1 MSDMPKFP
9 SPCSSRPLHAAA
21 LLLAIALLLPGCRK
35 PKAAAQ
41 SAAEPVP
48 VTLAPVSSG
57 PVQRSID
64 VVGTMYGDDEVTVS
78 AKVGGRIVAIYHDM
92 GDSVPRGALLAQID
106 QTDYALSEAQKEA
119 ALGQALAKLGLTQL
133 PQRDFDPQTVPAVER
148 AKLEAA
154 NAEARFNRGRQLHD
168 QTPQRLSD
176 QEFSDLQTA
185 WEVAQ
190 STHNLETLNARSTLA
205 EARTR
210 AAELRQAEQMLAD
223 TSIRAP
229 ASGTSVPAS
238 GPTAVPL
245 TATDFSVA
253 QRSIGLGEYVREGAP
268 LFRLI
273 DDDPIKLR
281 AAVPERFLSEV
292 QLGQSVQVTV
302 EAFPEV
308 FEGKIVR
315 VNPQVDQASRNFTIE
330 VVVPN
335 TARKLRPGGFARASV
350 QTRMEPNAHFVPI
363 EAVASFAGVNRVF
376 VVTDGKAAEKIV
388 ELGQRVDGRVEI
400 VSGLTGDESIVVSNA
415 DKLASGMPVTVQPV
429 AAPVQR

>member
-1 MSDMPKFP
+1 
-9 SPCSSRPLHAAA
+9 
-21 LLLAIALLLPGCRK
+21 
-35 PKAAAQ
+35 
-41 SAAEPVP
+41 
-48 VTLAPVSSG
+48 
-57 PVQRSID
+57 
-64 VVGTMYGDDEVTVS
+64 MYGDDEVTVS

-106 QTDYALSEAQKEA
+106 QTDYALSKSQKEA
-119 ALGQALAKLGLTQL
+119 ALGQALAKLGLTEL
-133 PQRDFDPQTVPAVER
+133 PQRDFDPQMVPAVER
-148 AKLEAA
+148 AKLEAT

-190 STHNLETLNARSTLA
+190 STYNLEVLNARTTLA

-229 ASGTSVPAS
+229 ASGTNAPTT

-302 EAFPEV
+302 EAFSEV

-335 TARKLRPGGFARASV
+335 GARKLRPGGFARARV
-350 QTRMEPNAHFVPI
+350 QTRVDPNALFVPV

-376 VVTDGKAAEKIV
+376 IVVDGKAAEKIV

-400 VSGLTGDESIVVSNA
+400 LSGLTGDESVVVTNA
-415 DKLASGMPVTVQPV
+415 AKLASGMPVTVESTAA
-429 AAPVQR
+429 AAPK